1 MEEKTAIMAQ
11 RYSFVSSDKTTISF
25 SVIKHCKHD
34 GLLHILTT
42 IFLVWFFFKNWE
54 MNGDFTYSAN
64 DQW

>member
-25 SVIKHCKHD
+25 LVIKNCKHD

-42 IFLVWFFFKNWE
+42 IFLV
-54 MNGDFTYSAN
+54 
-64 DQW
+64 